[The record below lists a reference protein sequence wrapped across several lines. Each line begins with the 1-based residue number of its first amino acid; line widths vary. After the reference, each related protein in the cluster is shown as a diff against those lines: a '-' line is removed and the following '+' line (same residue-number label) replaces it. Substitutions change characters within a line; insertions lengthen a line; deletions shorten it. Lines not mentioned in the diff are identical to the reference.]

1 MGLLGNV
8 GSLYMVILI
17 LLLIIGLGSIG
28 LMLIDYLI
36 GFGKGNKKVVSNA
49 NVKNNNIKAK

>member
-17 LLLIIGLGSIG
+17 MLLIIALGSIG
-28 LMLIDYLI
+28 LKLIDYLI
-36 GFGKGNKKVVSNA
+36 GFGKSNKKVISNA
-49 NVKNNNIKAK
+49 NGKSSNIKVK